1 MSRTRHSIRQIFMR
15 NREAP
20 FQQTSRVGA
29 SRFFEHYWRFFVFL
43 CNMKLR
49 IGLHI
54 LYWVAFWLLFAY
66 TYSHVDGNLGK
77 YLIVESLL
85 LPARIVATY
94 TAFWFFE
101 RSAGL
106 GARKTLI
113 AFLGTASAV
122 FAGGMV
128 NRIIKM
134 AYVVPVLFP
143 EKEPDYS
150 FWDLNMVYDVF
161 DVVLTCFIALS
172 IRMYFR
178 QQNLLRREETLRS
191 EKLQAELQALKNQ
204 IHPHFLFNTIN
215 NLYALARV
223 KSDKTAPVALQLA
236 QMLRYILYESNQK
249 TVPLQQEIKL
259 LEDYIALEKL
269 RYDDDRLQ
277 VNFQVSSDNSEQTIA
292 PLLLLPLVENAFK
305 HGVSEQ
311 YDNAVIR
318 ITIVLKNNILEM
330 NIENTLPEEPVYEAP
345 GLGQKNMRRQLELLY
360 PGRHTLEFDRD
371 QEKFRA
377 RLVVNLK

>member
-1 MSRTRHSIRQIFMR
+1 MNYEVCH
-15 NREAP
+15 
-20 FQQTSRVGA
+20 
-29 SRFFEHYWRFFVFL
+29 FFVFL

-178 QQNLLRREETLRS
+178 QQNLLRQEETLRS

-277 VNFQVSSDNSEQTIA
+277 VNFQVSSDHPEQTIA

-311 YDNAVIR
+311 YDNAVIS
-318 ITIVLKNNILEM
+318 IAIVLKNSVLEM

-345 GLGQKNMRRQLELLY
+345 GLGQKNMRRQLELIY
-360 PGRHTLEFDRD
+360 PGRHSLEFDRD
-371 QEKFRA
+371 HEKFRA

>member
-1 MSRTRHSIRQIFMR
+1 M
-15 NREAP
+15 
-20 FQQTSRVGA
+20 
-29 SRFFEHYWRFFVFL
+29 
-43 CNMKLR
+43 
-49 IGLHI
+49 
-54 LYWVAFWLLFAY
+54 
-66 TYSHVDGNLGK
+66 
-77 YLIVESLL
+77 
-85 LPARIVATY
+85 
-94 TAFWFFE
+94 
-101 RSAGL
+101 
-106 GARKTLI
+106 
-113 AFLGTASAV
+113 
-122 FAGGMV
+122 
-128 NRIIKM
+128 
-134 AYVVPVLFP
+134 VPVLFP

-269 RYDDDRLQ
+269 RYDDDRLR